1 MTAEIQ
7 IDEYT
12 NKTKIVC
19 IIDSLND
26 VINGLPN
33 LKVMSLCCPLCQGE
47 VEAGI

>member
-19 IIDSLND
+19 TIDSLND
-26 VINGLPN
+26 VMDMI
-33 LKVMSLCCPLCQGE
+33 
-47 VEAGI
+47 EAGKK